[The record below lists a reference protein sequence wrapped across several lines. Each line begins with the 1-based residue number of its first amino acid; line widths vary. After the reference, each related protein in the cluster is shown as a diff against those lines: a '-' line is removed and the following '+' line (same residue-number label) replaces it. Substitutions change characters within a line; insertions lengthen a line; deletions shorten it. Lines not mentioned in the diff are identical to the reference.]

1 MGLLYP
7 ARVCKDKVIE
17 CILSSQK
24 IVDLLGDSEFKTAP
38 APGLLYKKVFPFARI
53 PETADIADP
62 FICCETNITDIKS
75 DTVCDVELIIFVTCH
90 TTAMRS
96 EFGTRVD
103 MIADEIDNEINHKR
117 GFGIGKLTPSERYP
131 VGYVLPNYNY
141 ITRKV
146 VYLLKDFNF
155 RYGGRD
161 YG

>member
-7 ARVCKDKVIE
+7 ARVCKDKAIE

-24 IVDLLGDSEFKTAP
+24 IVDLLGDDEFKTAP

-53 PETADIADP
+53 PETIDIAAP
-62 FICCETNITDIKS
+62 YICCETNITNISS
-75 DTVCDVELIIFVTCH
+75 DTVCDVELMIFVTCH
-90 TTAMRS
+90 TSMIQG
-96 EFGTRVD
+96 EFGTLVD
-103 MIADEIDNEINHKR
+103 MIADEIDNEINHKH
-117 GFGIGKLTPSERYP
+117 GFGIGKVTPSERYP

-146 VYLLKDFNF
+146 VYLFKDFNF
-155 RYGGRD
+155 RHGAKD